1 VLFCFS
7 VLHVGYIKGQDIH
20 FTQYYASQLFLNPA
34 FAGANVCSRVT
45 MAYRNQW
52 PGISKTYKT
61 FLFSADHELSKYNMG
76 VGLLLVNDVA
86 GSGNL
91 ATTLIDPII
100 SYGLRVTKKLGF
112 RIGFQP
118 GIGIKSINFN
128 NLLFGDQI
136 ARGGNVPT
144 LETPTQTRTYF
155 DLSTGGLLYTEK
167 YWLGASFFH
176 LTNSNESLFNYG
188 QSTLPDKFSLHG
200 GAKFALNKNETDDY
214 QKKYISPSFNYR
226 SQQDFSQLD
235 IGFYYTQYIF
245 NIGLWYRGIP
255 LLKSYAPGYANNDAM
270 SIIIGLQ
277 TKRLN
282 IGYSYDFTISR
293 LMGYSNGANEVTLS
307 YQLCQTRK
315 KKAKYGLMMP
325 CPKF

>member
-136 ARGGNVPT
+136 ARGGMY
-144 LETPTQTRTYF
+144 Q
-155 DLSTGGLLYTEK
+155 
-167 YWLGASFFH
+167 H
-176 LTNSNESLFNYG
+176 LK
-188 QSTLPDKFSLHG
+188 LPLKQEHILISVQ
-200 GAKFALNKNETDDY
+200 EVC
-214 QKKYISPSFNYR
+214 YI
-226 SQQDFSQLD
+226 LK
-235 IGFYYTQYIF
+235 
-245 NIGLWYRGIP
+245 NIGWAHLFFI
-255 LLKSYAPGYANNDAM
+255 
-270 SIIIGLQ
+270 
-277 TKRLN
+277 
-282 IGYSYDFTISR
+282 
-293 LMGYSNGANEVTLS
+293 
-307 YQLCQTRK
+307 
-315 KKAKYGLMMP
+315 
-325 CPKF
+325 